1 MHLDNLDKIEPL
13 KRNKKTLEK
22 AITTLEIIINK
33 QLDEGTEGMGTDNQ
47 YHVNPYNLVICEYGD
62 GSGFKVNLTRYGD
75 NLNVLRVIVDELAKQ
90 LENTNTIIETL

>member
-13 KRNKKTLEK
+13 KSNKKTLEK

-47 YHVNPYNLVICEYGD
+47 YHVNPYNLVICEHRD